1 MKRTHRIRS
10 ATAAALALLGGGVSA
25 QETAGTGVGLGPGL
39 RLEAGLGSRLWFTDN
54 MYRSDGDETDA
65 MGMIVDPSA
74 AVVYS
79 RSHGQYRL
87 GYEGQAASF
96 DTVDEDNYFD
106 SQVFLTGDLQPLSRH
121 RVEFDAR
128 YKHGHDSFG
137 SNRTEGQSALVDREL
152 DIWDETG
159 LALKYTF
166 GQREAMLNLYARA
179 GVTDKE
185 YDTNRTAP
193 ANPAFGTRFL
203 DYGAALVGGG
213 VIYRL
218 SAKTRVVLD
227 LEQQELDYDTDFTPA
242 FDGDSQRALVGLRWL
257 ATAKTSGEALI
268 GYYAR
273 NFDDSAREDVSGIDW
288 QVRVD
293 WLPRSRSRL
302 SLTTGRLVRETYL
315 LGEDFINEQYL
326 QLGWRQ
332 DWSRRLYS
340 ETELGFFRHQFEGTA
355 RDDDSLAGRATMY
368 YRLTRRLTA
377 KGGIEH
383 SNRDS
388 SASSLDYDR
397 NVIFT
402 GLDVVL

>member
-1 MKRTHRIRS
+1 MKKTHGIRS
-10 ATAAALALLGGGVSA
+10 AAVVASMMMAGAAGA
-25 QETAGTGVGLGPGL
+25 QEGAGTGVGLAPGM

-54 MYRSDGDETDA
+54 MYRSDDNETDA
-65 MGMIVDPSA
+65 MGVVIDPSA

-79 RSHGQYRL
+79 PAYGKYTL
-87 GYEGQAASF
+87 GYEGQAASY

-121 RVEFDAR
+121 RFEFDAR
-128 YKHGHDSFG
+128 YKHGHDAFG
-137 SNRTEGQSALVDREL
+137 SNRTEGLTLRDREL

-179 GVTDKE
+179 GITDKE
-185 YDTNRTAP
+185 YDTNRTEP
-193 ANPAFGTRFL
+193 SNPAFGTRFL
-203 DYGAALVGGG
+203 DYGATLLGGG

-218 SAKTRVVLD
+218 SAKTRLVLD
-227 LEQQELDYDTDFTPA
+227 LEQQELDYDLDFTPA
-242 FDGDSQRALVGLRWL
+242 FDGDLQRALVGLRWL
-257 ATAKTSGEALI
+257 ATAKTSGEALV

-273 NFDDSAREDVSGIDW
+273 NFDDNAREDVSGIDW

-315 LGEDFINEQYL
+315 LGEDFIYEQYL

-332 DWSRRLYS
+332 DWSQRLYS
-340 ETELGFFRHQFEGTA
+340 ETELGYFQHQFEGTA
-355 RDDDSLAGRATMY
+355 RDDDSLAGRATVY

-388 SASSLDYDR
+388 SATSLDYDR